1 MCRCGLTSIAVP
13 FGTRELLMKLVDMDH
28 TRSGRLRRAAR
39 FLKPSS
45 LHGTYLQIS
54 RPLDSARQPKP
65 SALVLNEPSCYHFR
79 VFDPRLPLR
88 ASGVQT

>member
-1 MCRCGLTSIAVP
+1 
-13 FGTRELLMKLVDMDH
+13 MKLVDMDH

>member
-1 MCRCGLTSIAVP
+1 
-13 FGTRELLMKLVDMDH
+13 MKLVDMDH

-65 SALVLNEPSCYHFR
+65 PTLVLNEPSRYHFR
-79 VFDPRLPLR
+79 VLDPRVSAILSTTVAAVTIGR
-88 ASGVQT
+88 CSHI